1 MLIVFAMM
9 AGAFLGVAL
18 MGLLLCAKGDDA
30 CEYCPYKNYY
40 LDNITEESNNGS
52 GYEKFQSQ

>member
-1 MLIVFAMM
+1 MIVILSIM
-9 AGAFLGVAL
+9 AGGFLGVAL

-40 LDNITEESNNGS
+40 FDSITEENNNGS
-52 GYEKFQSQ
+52 RY

>member
-30 CEYCPYKNYY
+30 CENCPYKNYY
-40 LDNITEESNNGS
+40 LDSITEENNNGS
-52 GYEKFQSQ
+52 EY

>member
-1 MLIVFAMM
+1 MIVILSIM

-18 MGLLLCAKGDDA
+18 MGLLLCAKGDDE
-30 CEYCPYKNYY
+30 CENCPYKRFYI
-40 LDNITEESNNGS
+40 DSITEENNNGS

>member
-1 MLIVFAMM
+1 MIVILSIM

-40 LDNITEESNNGS
+40 FDSITEENNNGS
-52 GYEKFQSQ
+52 GY